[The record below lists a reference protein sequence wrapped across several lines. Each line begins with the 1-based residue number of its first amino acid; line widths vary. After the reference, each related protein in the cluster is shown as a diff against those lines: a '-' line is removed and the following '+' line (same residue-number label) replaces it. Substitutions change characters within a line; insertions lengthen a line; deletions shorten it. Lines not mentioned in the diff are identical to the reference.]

1 MFVSKWGGV
10 MNDIMTITLRS
21 AGVILAADLTAGL
34 IHWIE
39 DACICEHT
47 PLIGQWI
54 GRPNTFYHHLP
65 RRMKRNSWLH
75 SNWDQ
80 LVAVLLILIAAA
92 LSGRL
97 E

>member
-1 MFVSKWGGV
+1 
-10 MNDIMTITLRS
+10 MNDIMTITFRS
-21 AGVILAADLTAGL
+21 AGIILAEDLTAGL

-39 DACICEHT
+39 DAYIREHR

-54 GRPNTFYHHLP
+54 GRPNTIHHHLP
-65 RRMKRNSWLH
+65 RRMTRNSWLQ
-75 SNWDQ
+75 SDWDQ
-80 LVAVLLILIAAA
+80 LMAVLLILIAAA